1 MNLAEESPN
10 SEEKEEQPRRRRR
23 KDKRKGRRR
32 RRRRRGGRARLS
44 VTMEMLQNVALVLAC
59 ILAHKDEARPKKQN
73 VK

>member
-1 MNLAEESPN
+1 MHYNN
-10 SEEKEEQPRRRRR
+10 V
-23 KDKRKGRRR
+23 DRKGRRR

>member
-10 SEEKEEQPRRRRR
+10 SEEEEEQPRRRRR
-23 KDKRKGRRR
+23 KDKRKG

>member
-10 SEEKEEQPRRRRR
+10 SEEEEEQPRRRRR
-23 KDKRKGRRR
+23 KDKRKGRR

>member
-10 SEEKEEQPRRRRR
+10 SEEEEEQPRRRRK
-23 KDKRKGRRR
+23 KDKRKGRR

>member
-10 SEEKEEQPRRRRR
+10 SEEEEEQPRRRRR

-32 RRRRRGGRARLS
+32 RRRRGGRARLS
-44 VTMEMLQNVALVLAC
+44 VIMEMLQNVALVLAC

>member
-10 SEEKEEQPRRRRR
+10 SEEEEEQPRRRRR
-23 KDKRKGRRR
+23 KDKRKGRRK
-32 RRRRRGGRARLS
+32 RRGGRARLS

>member
-10 SEEKEEQPRRRRR
+10 SEEEEEQPRRRRR
-23 KDKRKGRRR
+23 KDKRKGRR

-73 VK
+73 VQ

>member
-10 SEEKEEQPRRRRR
+10 SEEEEEQPRRRRR
-23 KDKRKGRRR
+23 KDKRKGRR

-59 ILAHKDEARPKKQN
+59 ILAHKDEARP
-73 VK
+73 

>member
-10 SEEKEEQPRRRRR
+10 SEEEEEQPRRRRR

-32 RRRRRGGRARLS
+32 RRRRGGRARLS
-44 VTMEMLQNVALVLAC
+44 VTMEILQNVALVLAC

>member
-10 SEEKEEQPRRRRR
+10 SEEEEEQPRRRRR
-23 KDKRKGRRR
+23 KDKRKGRR

-59 ILAHKDEARPKKQN
+59 ILAHKDEARLKKQN

>member
-10 SEEKEEQPRRRRR
+10 SEEEEEQPRRRRK
-23 KDKRKGRRR
+23 KDKRKGR